1 MIEAFGKLGRENEES
16 KALGRDGEGKARRGR
31 EGVRASIFLLSSS
44 LFRDFFCRCCSL
56 RGPSSTMSASVG
68 LAVGRLQVT

>member
-31 EGVRASIFLLSSS
+31 EGGGRAYFFFLLPIQGFLLQMLLPAWSAEPGSD
-44 LFRDFFCRCCSL
+44 RDVF
-56 RGPSSTMSASVG
+56 
-68 LAVGRLQVT
+68 